1 MFWPQDYL
9 AKDILKAKVWTYEYS
24 ADVMGGLF
32 QAKNENNVS
41 QHDRDLAVRVER
53 DVENEAIQPVLKN

>member
-1 MFWPQDYL
+1 
-9 AKDILKAKVWTYEYS
+9 
-24 ADVMGGLF
+24 MGGLF

-53 DVENEAIQPVLKN
+53 DAENEAIQPVLKN